1 MSTFWVTVL
10 QVMPMNVSRREL
22 VWCVVFLIALLDL
35 AMNCRQYVGGIWGG
49 RIFLWTIP
57 FMVVW
62 AFMFIRTIELRWL
75 RLSLLVLYFIVI
87 VSAIVF
93 PTLRFFGIFN
103 TCS

>member
-1 MSTFWVTVL
+1 MT
-10 QVMPMNVSRREL
+10 MNVSRREL
-22 VWCVVFLIALLDL
+22 VLCIVFLIALLDL
-35 AMNCRQYVGGIWGG
+35 AVNCRQYESGIAKV
-49 RIFLWTIP
+49 FLWTIP
-57 FMVVW
+57 INVVW
-62 AFMFIRTIELRWL
+62 AFVFIRTIELRWL

>member
-1 MSTFWVTVL
+1 
-10 QVMPMNVSRREL
+10 
-22 VWCVVFLIALLDL
+22 
-35 AMNCRQYVGGIWGG
+35 
-49 RIFLWTIP
+49 
-57 FMVVW
+57 MVVW

>member
-1 MSTFWVTVL
+1 MA
-10 QVMPMNVSRREL
+10 MNVSRLEL
-22 VWCVVFLIALLDL
+22 AWCIIFLSGLLDL
-35 AMNCRQYVGGIWGG
+35 VVNCRQHEGFNGKV
-49 RIFLWTIP
+49 FLWTIP